1 MEKVIALVESEMAAT
16 ERRLRYNQSRVEQ
29 LRSLLDT
36 EAHAADRHDRRIVQL
51 AEVLKVLRQFPTEDL

>member
-1 MEKVIALVESEMAAT
+1 MAAT